1 MTHFLHTPKW
11 HNQPTNDQRIVKVW
25 RIRFSLFFTDIDI
38 TNSKLT
44 PQLLLNFTEQEIP
57 RLYEYYDLEIKK
69 RNISEELRDIYEYN
83 LSIISEYR
91 TR

>member
-1 MTHFLHTPKW
+1 M
-11 HNQPTNDQRIVKVW
+11 
-25 RIRFSLFFTDIDI
+25 
-38 TNSKLT
+38 
-44 PQLLLNFTEQEIP
+44 LNFTEQEIP